1 VIDGG
6 IEAALSSLN
15 AAYGDKVEVTCT
27 PLRTY
32 KNFGKNVLGVDESLT
47 KPLTSTLSKEGRI
60 FVLHFEIEYRGQSL

>member
-32 KNFGKNVLGVDESLT
+32 KNFGKKCPRSRRKSDETFDIDFPVAYSLSRCP
-47 KPLTSTLSKEGRI
+47 KL
-60 FVLHFEIEYRGQSL
+60 